1 MAVVYVDDD
10 ETICW
15 LLQREW
21 KTACPEH
28 PIHTVH
34 TPAQALAKV
43 AELGGALVALV
54 VDWRLTGTT
63 GEKLVRELRVRQPA
77 LCIIA
82 TSAVTDAQQLEA
94 ARAAGA
100 DRFIEKDI
108 SMQVFAR
115 QLAQSIDRIV
125 KERKAAP
132 GSEGKQAA
140 GA

>member
-1 MAVVYVDDD
+1 MINRWPRRLAYATTHSPGQQLSKGDLMAVVYVDDD

-15 LLQREW
+15 LLKREW

-43 AELGGALVALV
+43 ADLGGALVALV

-63 GEKLVRELRVRQPA
+63 GEKLVRELRARQPA
-77 LCIIA
+77 LCILA

-94 ARAAGA
+94 ARAA
-100 DRFIEKDI
+100 
-108 SMQVFAR
+108 
-115 QLAQSIDRIV
+115 
-125 KERKAAP
+125 
-132 GSEGKQAA
+132 
-140 GA
+140 